1 MIRAEARGVF
11 ANLLYH
17 EVGHV
22 HALRPVRQSLVRQLG
37 LYGRELVQD
46 LVPDGSDQHVAAPFD
61 VHVLQLGAL
70 DQQPLW
76 NRVT

>member
-1 MIRAEARGVF
+1 LIRAEARGVF